1 MSNRIFTKKK
11 GDMHIA
17 TLCLSTT
24 LVLIILG
31 MIVLFLFAANNI
43 SRSVKENLT
52 ASLILDDSLTLQQ
65 GKRLTQEL
73 LSRPYTHSADFIGK
87 DKVLKE
93 ETKAMGIDPSEFLDE
108 NPFMSSI
115 ELTLKAEYANKDS
128 VKWIEKE
135 WKHSKSI
142 TDVIYQHDLLDK
154 INNNI
159 QKISIVLIILAVFLL
174 IVSFTLINNT
184 IRLSVYSQR
193 FKMHTMKLVGATYG
207 FIRKPFLKKMMFV
220 GIISASLACV
230 FIGICIV
237 LLYNYEQYA
246 VSIITQ
252 DIVLITYISV
262 FVLGLLISTVCTF
275 ISVNRFLK
283 MKAADLYR
291 Y

>member
-1 MSNRIFTKKK
+1 MNYRIFTNRK

-43 SRSVKENLT
+43 SKSVKENLT

-65 GKRLTQEL
+65 GKKLTQDML
-73 LSRPYTHSADFIGK
+73 RRPYTHSAEFIGK

-93 ETKAMGIDPSEFLDE
+93 ETVAMGIDPSEFLEE
-108 NPFMSSI
+108 NPFLSSI
-115 ELTLKAEYANKDS
+115 ELTLKAEYANNDS

-135 WKHSKSI
+135 WKQSKSI

-159 QKISIVLIILAVFLL
+159 QKISLVLVILAVFLL

-207 FIRKPFLKKMMFV
+207 FIRKPFLKKMLIV

-230 FIGICIV
+230 FIGMCIV
-237 LLYNYEQYA
+237 LLCHYEQYA

-262 FVLGLLISTVCTF
+262 FVMGLVISIVCTY
-275 ISVNRFLK
+275 ISVNKFLK
-283 MKAADLYR
+283 MTAADLYR
-291 Y
+291 C